1 MNDRNPTLAFL
12 LGAAVGGLTA
22 VLLAPDRGEDTRRR
36 LREGA
41 RHVIDQGTEK
51 YEETRET
58 AREKAEDVA
67 DAVSQR
73 KEAVSEAVSQR
84 KDAVKAAVR
93 KGKNAYK
100 DELEAED

>member
-1 MNDRNPTLAFL
+1 MSDRNPTLAFL

-41 RHVIDQGTEK
+41 RHVIDQGSEK
-51 YEETRET
+51 YDETRET

-67 DAVSQR
+67 DAVT
-73 KEAVSEAVSQR
+73 QR

-93 KGKNAYK
+93 KGKEAYK
-100 DELEAED
+100 DELEAES